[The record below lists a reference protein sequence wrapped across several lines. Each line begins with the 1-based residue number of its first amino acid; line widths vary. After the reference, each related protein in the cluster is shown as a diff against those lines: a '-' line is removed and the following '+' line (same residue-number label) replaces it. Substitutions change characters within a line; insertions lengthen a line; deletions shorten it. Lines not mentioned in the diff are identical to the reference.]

1 MAYAYSIVNYTTILY
16 LCPIFWIMFILKM
29 QQVPMSALNIAK
41 NLICFDL
48 PKNKIHNQT
57 DSIEELHSF

>member
-1 MAYAYSIVNYTTILY
+1 
-16 LCPIFWIMFILKM
+16 MFILKM
-29 QQVPMSALNIAK
+29 QQVPLSALNIAK

-57 DSIEELHSF
+57 DTIEELSSFYKKVPKLKC